1 MNILEKFE
9 KGHLKELQSEKKLP
23 KFSSGDTIKVHLKV
37 KEGEKERIQ
46 VFEGVCISKKNA
58 GLNSSF
64 TVRKISYGEGI
75 ERILPLFSPQINKI
89 EVVKIGSVRRSKLY
103 YLRNRSGKSARIA
116 EKIVT
121 SQMNEEQVKKSNISD
136 KKPPKLKNDSD
147 GFNEIKEVVNDSNT
161 PDVEKEKVDEK
172 K

>member
-9 KGHLKELQSEKKLP
+9 KGHLKELQSDKKLP

-121 SQMNEEQVKKSNISD
+121 SQMNEEQVKKNNISD

-161 PDVEKEKVDEK
+161 PGVEKEKVDEK

>member
-1 MNILEKFE
+1 MNTLEKFE
-9 KGHLKELQSEKKLP
+9 KGHLKELQSDKKLP

-121 SQMNEEQVKKSNISD
+121 SQMNEEQVKKNNISD